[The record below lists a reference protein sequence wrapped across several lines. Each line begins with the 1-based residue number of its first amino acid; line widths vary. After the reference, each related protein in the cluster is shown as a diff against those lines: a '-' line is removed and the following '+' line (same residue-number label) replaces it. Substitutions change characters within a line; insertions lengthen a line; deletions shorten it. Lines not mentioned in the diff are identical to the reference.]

1 MDSTKGFMSAIS
13 SDRYKEKS
21 KKIWRL
27 SYYLRNVTNNK
38 VEVEKLIEIYE
49 DLALNRKNKD
59 YINKAII
66 PVATRLAEFET
77 RKEKVDGRE

>member
-27 SYYLRNVTNNK
+27 SYYLRNVTNSK

-49 DLALNRKNKD
+49 DLALNRENKD
-59 YINKAII
+59 YTNKAVI

-77 RKEKVDGRE
+77 RREKENV